1 MEDSQITCT
10 STLPDQTKVKK
21 QWWNLSL
28 TQQILVALILGILL
42 GWLKPSIAIQTG
54 FLKDIFLNLV
64 KSLIAPL
71 IFASVVSGIAGG
83 GDAKKVGRLGLK
95 SIIYFEI
102 ATTLALIVGLVVV
115 NTIKPGHGVI
125 LPPASAEVITQAHP
139 KTLTETI
146 VHVFPA
152 SVVESMASGDVLQI
166 VAFAVIFGLAV
177 LAAGERAKLIV
188 SLCDSVTQ
196 VMFKF
201 TNIVMRF
208 APLGVGAAIAVTIGK
223 QGIGVILHLGV
234 LVGTLYLAL
243 IIFLIL
249 LLGSAVLF
257 LKLPFKLFC
266 KSVREPFTLA
276 FATASSETALPKAL
290 ESMVSMGVP
299 RHIASFVIPTG
310 YNFNLDGSTL
320 YLAVASVFIAQ
331 AAESS
336 GAAHFGLEKQILLM
350 LTLMITSKGVAAV
363 PRASLV
369 ILLAALHTFGLPPE
383 GVVLIFGVDAFMDMA
398 RTSVNVIGNCL
409 ASIIVAKWEG
419 EFSPP
424 KLT

>member
-310 YNFNLDGSTL
+310 YTFNLDGSTL

-409 ASIIVAKWEG
+409 ASIIVANWEG

>member
-310 YNFNLDGSTL
+310 YTFNLDGSTL

-363 PRASLV
+363 PRASLD
-369 ILLAALHTFGLPPE
+369 TFGLPPE

>member
-1 MEDSQITCT
+1 MEESLAN
-10 STLPDQTKVKK
+10 STPAASVQNKVNKT
-21 QWWNLSL
+21 WWHFSL
-28 TQQILVALILGILL
+28 TQQILIALIFGILL
-42 GWLKPSIAIQTG
+42 GWLKPNIAIQTG

-95 SIIYFEI
+95 SLIYFEI

-115 NTIKPGHGVI
+115 NTIKPGHGVL
-125 LPPASAEVITQAHP
+125 LPPASAEVVTQAHP

-146 VHVFPA
+146 VHIFPS
-152 SVVESMASGDVLQI
+152 SVIESMASGDVLQI
-166 VAFAVIFGLAV
+166 VTFAVIFGLAV
-177 LAAGERAKLIV
+177 LVVGDRAKSIV

-196 VMFKF
+196 VMFKY
-201 TNIVMRF
+201 TNIIMRF

-223 QGIGVILHLGV
+223 QGVGVILNLG
-234 LVGTLYLAL
+234 LLLGTLYLAL
-243 IIFLIL
+243 IIFLII
-249 LLGSAVLF
+249 LLGAAVVII
-257 LKLPFKLFC
+257 KLPFKLFC
-266 KSVREPFTLA
+266 KSVRDPFTLA

-290 ESMVSMGVP
+290 ESMVAMGVP
-299 RHIASFVIPTG
+299 RNIASFVIPTG
-310 YNFNLDGSTL
+310 YTFNLDGSTL

-336 GAAHFGLEKQILLM
+336 GMAHFGLDKQLLLM

-369 ILLAALHTFGLPPE
+369 ILLAALHSFGLPPE

-398 RTSVNVIGNCL
+398 RTSVNVVGNCL
-409 ASIIVAKWEG
+409 ASIVVAKWEG

-424 KLT
+424 QSS